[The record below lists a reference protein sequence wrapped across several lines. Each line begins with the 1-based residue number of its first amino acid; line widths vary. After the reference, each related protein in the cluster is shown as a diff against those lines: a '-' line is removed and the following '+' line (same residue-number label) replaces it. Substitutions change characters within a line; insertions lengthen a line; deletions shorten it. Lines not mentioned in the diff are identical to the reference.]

1 MNFDRCGAGLR
12 ALAVTLAG
20 ALALAGTAGA
30 QTKSAANATDSV
42 NPYSPRHQH
51 PYRHGVVPTREAHM
65 DMRAW
70 AATHRPVHPSV
81 ETGKLQGREADNAA
95 TAAAGGA
102 GTLSFGGGV
111 EGVGVT
117 SGKPKVYLVFW
128 GSQWGTAS
136 TDANGSLHLSGDPR
150 NAAPYMQAWIK
161 GLGTNGETWSGV
173 MTQYCDGPLVAN
185 GAVACPTGAAH
196 VGYPTGGALA
206 GVWYDNSATAP
217 SSARGNQ
224 LANEAVKAAAHF
236 GNTSPASNRYAQY
249 IIMSPTRTHPD
260 GFNTPG
266 GNFCAWHS
274 FNGDTTLSGGAV
286 ASPYG
291 DIAFTNMPYVS
302 DLGSSCGQ
310 NFVSSALDGFSLVGG
325 HEYAETLT
333 DQFPAGGW
341 INNTGSAA
349 NGEENGDECAW
360 IRSGQGA
367 SALVATAT
375 GSFAMQSTWS
385 NDTNRCDIAHAI
397 VTGSGSGSSGGQP
410 TANFSFSVSA
420 LTATFTD
427 ASTDAGGT
435 IGSHSWTFGDGATST
450 AASPS
455 HTYAAAGSYTVS
467 ERVTDSVSG
476 ATSSKSAV
484 VTLSPV
490 GGAPLANFSV
500 ATSGLTATFTDT
512 STDAGG
518 TIGTHSW
525 SFGDGA
531 TSTAASPSHAYA
543 VAGTYSVTETVT
555 DSVNG
560 QSSAKTAAVTVL
572 GATPSQLLGNTGFE
586 TGTAAPWTMTAGVL
600 CSNAGCAGES
610 ARTGSWFAWL
620 DGYGSTHTDV
630 VAQSATIPAGKR
642 ATLSFA
648 LHIDTKERGGRVFD
662 RLSVQVLDA
671 SGTVLATLATYSNAN
686 AAPGYAVKTFDLS
699 AFAGSSVTIRFV
711 GAEDSTLATSFLI
724 DDVTLTVQ

>member
-1 MNFDRCGAGLR
+1 
-12 ALAVTLAG
+12 
-20 ALALAGTAGA
+20 
-30 QTKSAANATDSV
+30 
-42 NPYSPRHQH
+42 
-51 PYRHGVVPTREAHM
+51 
-65 DMRAW
+65 
-70 AATHRPVHPSV
+70 
-81 ETGKLQGREADNAA
+81 
-95 TAAAGGA
+95 
-102 GTLSFGGGV
+102 
-111 EGVGVT
+111 
-117 SGKPKVYLVFW
+117 
-128 GSQWGTAS
+128 
-136 TDANGSLHLSGDPR
+136 
-150 NAAPYMQAWIK
+150 
-161 GLGTNGETWSGV
+161 
-173 MTQYCDGPLVAN
+173 
-185 GAVACPTGAAH
+185 
-196 VGYPTGGALA
+196 
-206 GVWYDNSATAP
+206 
-217 SSARGNQ
+217 
-224 LANEAVKAAAHF
+224 
-236 GNTSPASNRYAQY
+236 
-249 IIMSPTRTHPD
+249 
-260 GFNTPG
+260 
-266 GNFCAWHS
+266 
-274 FNGDTTLSGGAV
+274 
-286 ASPYG
+286 
-291 DIAFTNMPYVS
+291 
-302 DLGSSCGQ
+302 
-310 NFVSSALDGFSLVGG
+310 
-325 HEYAETLT
+325 
-333 DQFPAGGW
+333 
-341 INNTGSAA
+341 
-349 NGEENGDECAW
+349 
-360 IRSGQGA
+360 
-367 SALVATAT
+367 
-375 GSFAMQSTWS
+375 
-385 NDTNRCDIAHAI
+385 
-397 VTGSGSGSSGGQP
+397 
-410 TANFSFSVSA
+410 
-420 LTATFTD
+420 
-427 ASTDAGGT
+427 
-435 IGSHSWTFGDGATST
+435 
-450 AASPS
+450 
-455 HTYAAAGSYTVS
+455 VS

>member
-185 GAVACPTGAAH
+185 GAVACPAGAAH

-291 DIAFTNMPYVS
+291 DIAFTNMPYVA

>member
-185 GAVACPTGAAH
+185 GAVACPAGAAH

-310 NFVSSALDGFSLVGG
+310 NFVHSALDGFSLVGG

>member
-185 GAVACPTGAAH
+185 GAVACPAGAAH

-291 DIAFTNMPYVS
+291 DIAFTNMPYVA

-397 VTGSGSGSSGGQP
+397 VTGSGSSGGQP

-435 IGSHSWTFGDGATST
+435 IGSHSWAFGDGATST

-518 TIGTHSW
+518 TIATHSW

-572 GATPSQLLGNTGFE
+572 GATPSQVLGNTGFE

>member
-185 GAVACPTGAAH
+185 GAVACPAGAAH

-310 NFVSSALDGFSLVGG
+310 NFVHSALDGFSLVGG

-341 INNTGSAA
+341 INNTGSVA